1 MKFIIALSA
10 FLISQFAFA
19 NEVLNS
25 CAHQDEDNIGSIG
38 ITSDNGKIIGSNFD
52 WFNKASEPDALGFSC
67 TFQTSIYPEKNDFD
81 KSHWKLKNN
90 TVKIILRDS
99 NLEFDNNNFIL
110 VKFKSGVY
118 TVNFKNTRFMCN
130 VDYPKVI
137 KIKTGADKCLL

>member
-1 MKFIIALSA
+1 MKYILALVA
-10 FLISQFAFA
+10 FFISQATFAK
-19 NEVLNS
+19 EVS
-25 CAHQDEDNIGSIG
+25 YRCKHQDADNEGELSV
-38 ITSDNGKIIGSNFD
+38 TSDHGKIIGFNFD

-137 KIKTGADKCLL
+137 KIKIGADKCLL

>member
-1 MKFIIALSA
+1 MH
-10 FLISQFAFA
+10 ISD
-19 NEVLNS
+19 V
-25 CAHQDEDNIGSIG
+25 NISR
-38 ITSDNGKIIGSNFD
+38 
-52 WFNKASEPDALGFSC
+52 
-67 TFQTSIYPEKNDFD
+67 KNDFD

-137 KIKTGADKCLL
+137 KIKIGADKCLL

>member
-1 MKFIIALSA
+1 MKVIIALSA
-10 FLISQFAFA
+10 FLISQFTFA

-25 CAHQDEDNIGSIG
+25 CAHQDEDNNGSLG
-38 ITSDNGKIIGSNFD
+38 ITSDHEKTIGLDFYWSNG
-52 WFNKASEPDALGFSC
+52 AFSC
-67 TFQTSIYPEKNDFD
+67 TFRTSIYPEKNDFD

-118 TVNFKNTRFMCN
+118 TVNFKNTRFFCN
-130 VDYPKVI
+130 VDYPEVI
-137 KIKTGADKCLL
+137 KIKIGADKCLL